1 MKEGTFRYIAGWAL
15 CAVAI
20 LLCVPANADKRKKN
34 AGTAATEQSRTV
46 TVTFDFSDLR
56 DSVKFWSEAVEKDVL
71 AELADSEAVRT
82 AGIIAYLDARTQF
95 KSLYSAASSSRLGDE
110 VAALALEYLGRPYVW
125 AANGPDAFDC
135 SGFTKYIYKQLGVY
149 IPRMVYDQ
157 YVAGTP
163 IYSMY
168 DLRKGDL
175 VMFGGIQDVNR
186 WGHVGIVIDVDL
198 DTGVFYFCH
207 ASLKGVIVS
216 KSTENYYQ
224 VRFKGACRIIPP
236 DGI

>member
-1 MKEGTFRYIAGWAL
+1 MKEGISRNIVRGAL
-15 CAVAI
+15 CAFAV
-20 LLCVPANADKRKKN
+20 LLCVPALADSRKKK
-34 AGTAATEQSRTV
+34 GEDKQAAQPNVITIV
-46 TVTFDFSDLR
+46 FDFAQLR
-56 DSVKFWSEAVEKDVL
+56 DSVNVWSAAVEKDVL
-71 AELADSEAVRT
+71 ANVADSEAVATQRL
-82 AGIIAYLDARTQF
+82 IALMDSKTQF
-95 KSLYSAASSSRLGDE
+95 RSLYTAASSSRLGDA
-110 VAALALEYLGRPYVW
+110 VAELALEYLGRPYVW

-135 SGFTKYIYKQLGVY
+135 SGFTKYIYKQLGVH

-175 VMFGGIQDVNR
+175 VMFGGIQDLNR

-198 DTGVFYFCH
+198 DSGVFYFCH
-207 ASLKGVIVS
+207 ASLSGVIVS

-224 VRFKGACRIIPP
+224 IRFKGACRIIPP

>member
-1 MKEGTFRYIAGWAL
+1 MAGAVL
-15 CAVAI
+15 CVTAI
-20 LLCVPANADKRKKN
+20 LLCLPASAGRRKKASKD
-34 AGTAATEQSRTV
+34 AGGKEQPKSV
-46 TVTFDFSDLR
+46 TVVFDFADLR
-56 DSVKFWSEAVEKDVL
+56 DSVKFWSEAVEKNVC
-71 AELADSEAVRT
+71 AELADSEAVET
-82 AGIIAYLDARTQF
+82 ARLFAYMDSRTQF
-95 KSLYSAASSSRLGDE
+95 RSLYSAASSSRLGD
-110 VAALALEYLGRPYVW
+110 AAAELALEYLGRPYVW

-168 DLRKGDL
+168 ELRKGDL
-175 VMFGGIQDVNR
+175 VMFGGRQDIDR

-207 ASLKGVIVS
+207 AALSGVTVS

-224 VRFKGACRIIPP
+224 IRFKGACRIIPP